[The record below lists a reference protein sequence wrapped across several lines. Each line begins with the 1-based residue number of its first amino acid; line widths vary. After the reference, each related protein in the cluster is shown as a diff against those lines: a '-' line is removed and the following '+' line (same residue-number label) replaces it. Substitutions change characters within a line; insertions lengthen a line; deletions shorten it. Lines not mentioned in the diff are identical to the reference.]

1 MSHTEIAEKKPWQE
15 GISLGLVVR
24 ALAWCL
30 GKAQAIGLNYPNFS
44 EQKLM
49 AAACK
54 KTGLHDFGDE
64 RFLVPLRLRL
74 NYLKHNKRLS
84 PIGRVVAWQVLLKP
98 LVNRLRINDL
108 LKRHPE
114 IREQRI
120 ERPLFVAAFPRTG
133 TTLLSQLL
141 ALDPNSRPLL
151 FWEAMQPTPDENHV
165 AGEDDP
171 RIAQADGIVGNLR
184 RMLPA
189 LRKIHDIDPR
199 GPEECAG
206 LLANA
211 YIMPIFEEDDVN
223 YRQWIQGLSRG
234 QVCAAYEEYKVQL
247 QILQWQRGGGHWVLK
262 SPLHLNWLD
271 ALLTTFP
278 DACVVQTHRDPK
290 QVLPSICSLDA
301 VMQKAACGQVDCA
314 EVGRHLSSQL
324 ATSLKRGMEAR
335 LRHPKDQVFDV
346 QYADLLSDPEAVVR
360 RIYDHFG
367 YPYSDVMAGKIADYL
382 AANPQHKHGSHQ
394 YQLSDFGLTAEG
406 VDHTFGDY
414 CERFQIPLLAQ
425 V

>member
-1 MSHTEIAEKKPWQE
+1 MSNSDLYHQKPWQQPLNI
-15 GISLGLVVR
+15 GPMVR
-24 ALAWCL
+24 GFAWCL
-30 GKAQAIGLNYPNFS
+30 GRAQSWGLNYPDFS
-44 EQKLM
+44 EHKLM
-49 AAACK
+49 AVARK
-54 KTGLHDFGDE
+54 KTGLNDFGDE
-64 RFLVPLRLRL
+64 RFLEPLRLRL
-74 NYLKHNKRLS
+74 NYLKSNKRLS
-84 PIGRVVAWQVLLKP
+84 PLGRVVAWQVLLKP
-98 LVNRLRINDL
+98 LLNRLRIQDL

-141 ALDPNSRPLL
+141 ALDPQARPLL
-151 FWEAMQPTPDENHV
+151 FWEAMQPTPEEGL
-165 AGEDDP
+165 AEGEEDP
-171 RIAQADGIVGNLR
+171 RMARADSIIERLW

-223 YRQWIQGLSRG
+223 YRQWIEGLSSE
-234 QVCAAYEEYKVQL
+234 QICAAYEEYKVQL

-301 VMQKAACGQVDCA
+301 VMQQAACGKVDCV

-324 ATSLKRGMEAR
+324 AASLQRGMQAR
-335 LRHPKDQVFDV
+335 QNHPRERVLDV
-346 QYADLLSDPEAVVR
+346 QYADLLRDPVAVLR
-360 RIYDHFG
+360 GIYAHFG
-367 YPYSDVMAGKIADYL
+367 YNYSDVMAEKIKDYL

-394 YQLSDFGLTAEG
+394 YQLSDFGLSTE
-406 VDHTFGDY
+406 DLDRIFGDY
-414 CERFQIPLLAQ
+414 CERFQIPLSGQL
-425 V
+425 

>member
-1 MSHTEIAEKKPWQE
+1 MSHSEFASKKPWHD
-15 GISLGLVVR
+15 GPNLSLWIRV
-24 ALAWCL
+24 LAWSL
-30 GKAQAIGLNYPNFS
+30 GKAQALGINYPKFS

-49 AAACK
+49 AAARK

-64 RFLVPLRLRL
+64 RFLEPLRLRL
-74 NYLKHNKRLS
+74 EYLKHNKRLS
-84 PIGRVVAWQVLLKP
+84 ALGRVVAWQVMLKP
-98 LVNRLRINDL
+98 LINRLRIQDL

-120 ERPLFVAAFPRTG
+120 ERPLFVTAFPRTG

-141 ALDPNSRPLL
+141 ALDPNARPLL
-151 FWEAMQPTPDENHV
+151 FWESMQPTPDENHKD
-165 AGEDDP
+165 GEPDP
-171 RIAQADGIVGNLR
+171 RIARADALVGGLR

-189 LRKIHDIDPR
+189 LRKIHDVDPR

-211 YIMPIFEEDDVN
+211 YILPIFEEDNVN
-223 YRQWIQGLSRG
+223 YRRWIEGLSKE
-234 QVCAAYEEYKVQL
+234 QICAAYEEYKVQL

-271 ALLTTFP
+271 ALLSTFP
-278 DACVVQTHRDPK
+278 DASVVQTHRDPK

-301 VMQKAACGQVDCA
+301 VMQKAACDTVDCI

-335 LRHPKDQVFDV
+335 LRHPGDQVFDV

-367 YPYSDVMAGKIADYL
+367 YPYSDEMADRIANYL
-382 AANPQHKHGSHQ
+382 TANPQHKHGSHQ

-406 VDHTFGDY
+406 VDRVFGDY
-414 CERFQIPLLAQ
+414 CERFQIPLAVQ